1 MPKRKATSQYGRG
14 KRGKGVPRAPGRKRV
29 STTRRKAYA
38 KKKTYRKNAKGK
50 RVAVKKIVTKVT
62 KFNTDQEFDLE
73 YRFVDTVQITKHGEC
88 WQKEFNLNDVFD
100 PNPVTDSKAI
110 ATDRACEGYNRV
122 AGLGYKGLHVMRSQV
137 WVKYTC
143 LDGNSDAAYAAIQM
157 PRHISAG
164 YDNPGYHFIHN
175 EDGSSARQAPPA
187 GCPPI
192 RMWHSNHER
201 GWQAE
206 DLVGRPGLLYY
217 NGTGGQTAT
226 PMTYGHYQQLKA
238 DRLRNTVIKD
248 LPMKEDRSQT
258 CSLTAKY
265 SFRQLMKLHT
275 TAGEPELDPANQVCD
290 SSPDYTK
297 YGSQTPRDKVMCN
310 VILAPLLETKALSRR
325 TAGRTQFLDETGAS
339 LTQRAANAL
348 EGNELGAD
356 SIMDKAVQHAEYKD
370 NGTWRIE
377 VYIKYR
383 VQAVDP
389 IAQKAF
395 SRSVVGG
402 TAFSKAGHVD
412 GWRNDGFQNTEG
424 AYFQNT
430 GSNKNQDP
438 VKTRQG
444 DGNPNKP
451 NFGGDAFHP
460 EAPYV
465 APSDGGG

>member
-1 MPKRKATSQYGRG
+1 MPPKAKRRRTG
-14 KRGKGVPRAPGRKRV
+14 GKGVPRRPGRKRV
-29 STTRRKAYA
+29 SSTRRKAYA

-88 WQKEFNLNDVFD
+88 GQKEFNLNDVFD
-100 PNPVTDSKAI
+100 PNPVTDDIAV

-122 AGLGYKGLHVMRSQV
+122 SGLGYKGLHVLHSQV

-175 EDGSSARQAPPA
+175 DDGSTHRQTAPE
-187 GCPPI
+187 GCPPV
-192 RMWHSNHER
+192 RMWHSNKER
-201 GWQAE
+201 GWNLE
-206 DLVGRPGLLYY
+206 DLHGRLLAY
-217 NGTGGQTAT
+217 NGSGGQTAT
-226 PMTYGHYQQLKA
+226 PMTYGHYQQMKA
-238 DRLRNTVIKD
+238 DRVRNTVLKD

-265 SFRQLMKLHT
+265 SFRQLMRLHT
-275 TAGEPELDPANQVCD
+275 TAGEPELDPQNQVCD
-290 SSPDYTK
+290 SSPMYTK
-297 YGSQTPRDKVMCN
+297 YGAQSPRDKVLCN

-325 TAGRTQFLDETGAS
+325 TAGRTQYLDDKGAS
-339 LTQRAANAL
+339 VTQSAANL
-348 EGNELGAD
+348 LTGNSTLAD
-356 SIMDKAVQHAEYKD
+356 GTIDKAVQHAEYKD

-402 TAFSKAGHVD
+402 TAFSKVGHVP
-412 GWRNDGFQNTEG
+412 GWRNDGFTNTEG
-424 AYFQNT
+424 TYFQNT
-430 GSNKNQDP
+430 GSNMDQDP
-438 VKTRQG
+438 VKQRQG
-444 DGNPNKP
+444 DGNPHAP

-465 APSDGGG
+465 QMPDVVG